1 MRRFLGQGVGVSLAA
16 CIAGLG
22 LSVVLNRVLAEMLYG
37 VSPSDPATLSA
48 VALIVLAAAG
58 LASLVPS
65 IRGALVEPMIVLRD
79 E

>member
-1 MRRFLGQGVGVSLAA
+1 
-16 CIAGLG
+16 
-22 LSVVLNRVLAEMLYG
+22 
-37 VSPSDPATLSA
+37 

-65 IRGALVEPMIVLRD
+65 IRAALVEPMMVLRD